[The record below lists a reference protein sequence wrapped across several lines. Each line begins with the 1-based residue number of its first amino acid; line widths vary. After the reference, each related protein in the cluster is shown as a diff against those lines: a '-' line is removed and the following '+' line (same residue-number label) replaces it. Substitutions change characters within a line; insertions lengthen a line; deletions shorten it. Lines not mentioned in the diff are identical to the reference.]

1 MSAVKERLF
10 GAFTTMSESDA
21 QSLWEII
28 ESSYSNTVSKD
39 WNDIEEV
46 TPDEIDIAMLA
57 DIAQNP
63 DCKEF
68 I

>member
-1 MSAVKERLF
+1 MNPEK
-10 GAFTTMSESDA
+10 
-21 QSLWEII
+21 
-28 ESSYSNTVSKD
+28 ESSYNTAAAD
-39 WNDIEEV
+39 WKDIEEV
-46 TPDEIDIAMLA
+46 VPDEIDIAMLA

>member
-1 MSAVKERLF
+1 MSTVKERLL
-10 GAFTTMSESDA
+10 GAITIMSEADA
-21 QSLWEII
+21 QSLWEFV
-28 ESSYSNTVSKD
+28 ESSYNDMASMD
-39 WNDIEEV
+39 WEDIEEV
-46 TPDEIDIAMLA
+46 SPDEIDIAMLA